1 MHRESGVLQ
10 EAGFKKAVSFLQ
22 TPTFAMCACAVLP
35 VGSGPGLWRADV
47 KLGVSSAP

>member
-10 EAGFKKAVSFLQ
+10 EAGFKKAESFLQ
-22 TPTFAMCACAVLP
+22 APTFAMCACAVLP
-35 VGSGPGLWRADV
+35 VGSGLWRADV